1 MAGSVKIH
9 ADLPAMTQRRAL
21 LRLALAA
28 PFLVPPFLAAAAPET
43 PTQTAADFI
52 RAAGN
57 ELAGIIDADLPP
69 AEKRRRLAA
78 FLDRVVDIPG
88 VARFCLGRFW
98 RRASAAERTR
108 FVALYH
114 GILLDSVL
122 ARVGTYRHPRQQG
135 MQVQIGRAEARDGD
149 IYVPTSVA
157 RAGHPAAA
165 VTWVVRIGPSGPQI
179 VDLIAEGTSL
189 RITVRSDYASFL
201 NQHDDSIP
209 ALLDA
214 MARQVST
221 AEAGASG
228 R

>member
-1 MAGSVKIH
+1 
-9 ADLPAMTQRRAL
+9 MTPRRAL
-21 LRLALAA
+21 LHLALAA
-28 PFLVPPFLAAAAPET
+28 PFLAAAAPEP
-43 PTQTAADFI
+43 PTQAAATFI

-57 ELAGIIDADLPP
+57 ELAAIIDADLPP

-98 RRASAAERTR
+98 RRASTDQQTR

-122 ARVGTYRHPRQQG
+122 ARVGTYRHPQQQG

-157 RAGHPAAA
+157 RTGHPAAA
-165 VTWVVRIGPSGPQI
+165 VTWVVRIGPAGPHI

-214 MARQVST
+214 MARQIST
-221 AEAGASG
+221 AEAGSSG